1 MNADRVVV
9 AHGDH
14 CVVTTSGGELVRCAV
29 RRRTGRPVCGD
40 WVTWDGKPPSDGV
53 IEGIEPRHNT
63 VTRTD
68 YRGRAKPLAA
78 NMDQMV
84 FVCASQPPPDVRLL
98 DRYLVLA
105 ASLGLPT
112 LIVVNKADLGDRSG
126 DEIPLAIAES
136 VARHGCAVYNTS
148 ATRVT
153 GLASLERA
161 LSHRASLLV
170 GQSGVGKSSL
180 INALIPDHSARTAA
194 ISTAS
199 GQGRHTTTATTL
211 YPLPAGGVLVD
222 APGVRTLRLGH
233 LDRSSI
239 EAGFPEIAS
248 AAVECD
254 YRDCEHG
261 QEPGCAVA
269 AATARGAIDADR
281 LARFRELLAE
291 RNRAAPR

>member
-1 MNADRVVV
+1 MSADRVVV

-14 CVVTTSGGELVRCAV
+14 CVVNTTDGELVRCAV

-40 WVTWDGKPPSDGV
+40 WVSWSGTPPSDGV
-53 IEGIEPRHNT
+53 IEGIEARHNT

-84 FVCASQPPPDVRLL
+84 FVCAPQPAPDARLL

-105 ASLGLPT
+105 TSLGLPT
-112 LIVVNKADLGDRSG
+112 LVVVNKADLREAAGNG
-126 DEIPLAIAES
+126 VPAAITES
-136 VARHGCAVYNTS
+136 VARHDCAVHSTS
-148 ATRVT
+148 ATDGT
-153 GLASLERA
+153 GLSPLAHA
-161 LSHRASLLV
+161 LGHRASLLV

-180 INALIPDHSARTAA
+180 INALVPDHSARTAA

-211 YPLPAGGVLVD
+211 YPLPAGGALVD

-233 LDRSSI
+233 LDRAGI

-248 AAVECD
+248 AAADCD

-269 AATARGAIDADR
+269 AAAARGTIDAER

-291 RNRAAPR
+291 RNRAAGR